1 MVEFSFQGGRG
12 GVISGKI
19 DGRTGHMEWEMLIG
33 EVNFV
38 IYRGSGCWPGKEEVK
53 MSELEE
59 ARFLEEFA
67 SWAKPKKFNY
77 EVD

>member
-1 MVEFSFQGGRG
+1 MVEFSFQGGRC

-19 DGRTGHMEWEMLIG
+19 DGRTGHMEWEMLVG
-33 EVNFV
+33 EFNFV
-38 IYRGSGCWPGKEEVK
+38 IYRGSGCWPGKEKVK

-59 ARFLEEFA
+59 VRFLEEFA
-67 SWAKPKKFNY
+67 SWANPKKYKY